1 MKKVPFFDYPRL
13 WLDDRDQ
20 FLKIIDEVSSSE
32 DLLCKKIYQILNL
45 IYLII

>member
-20 FLKIIDEVSSSE
+20 FLKIIDEVSSSGGFIMQK
-32 DLLCKKIYQILNL
+32 DL
-45 IYLII
+45 